1 MPLEVFTFISSLVR
15 TNPTGTDGVNQ
26 GDDHIR
32 GVKQAIQDSFPN
44 IDAAVTATPAQ
55 LNDIAPASDFV
66 GMVAA
71 FAEAASSSNW
81 LLCDGSAV
89 SRTGI
94 NIPLFASLGTAY
106 GVGDGST
113 TFNLPDY
120 RGEFLRGQDIG
131 AGNDPDAAARTDRG
145 DGTTGDNVGTRQAGE
160 VNSHQH
166 DVQATGRTF
175 STFSGTNSFEFE
187 NPLGN
192 NGTLVSDFVNAA
204 GGNETRPRNVNVR
217 YYIHI

>member
-145 DGTTGDNVGTRQAGE
+145 DGVTGDFVGTKQSDDFETHTHSYVEHATINGASGSSVRGNDLSPNQITGTAG
-160 VNSHQH
+160 
-166 DVQATGRTF
+166 D
-175 STFSGTNSFEFE
+175 ST
-187 NPLGN
+187 
-192 NGTLVSDFVNAA
+192 
-204 GGNETRPRNVNVR
+204 ETRPRNVNVR